1 MTAAEVANLTTLT
14 EEEVNDTT
22 GTDTSYRGEMTDTE
36 ILIDATNTEV
46 FMTTHL
52 LTLCSQQVHS

>member
-1 MTAAEVANLTTLT
+1 MTAAEVANLATLT
-14 EEEVNDTT
+14 QEEVNDTT